1 MLSPD
6 NHLGIFAAL
15 MGLAADQFPQAATHN
30 TAINQLA
37 SRHES
42 HSANGC

>member
-15 MGLAADQFPQAATHN
+15 IGLAALAFWLQN
-30 TAINQLA
+30 TRLVT
-37 SRHES
+37 
-42 HSANGC
+42 ANGYGAGDFDGDCRS